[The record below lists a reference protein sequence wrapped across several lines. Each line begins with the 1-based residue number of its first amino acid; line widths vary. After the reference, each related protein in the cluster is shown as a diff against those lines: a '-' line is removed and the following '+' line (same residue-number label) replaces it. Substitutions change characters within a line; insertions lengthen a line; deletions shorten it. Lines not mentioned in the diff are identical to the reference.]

1 MSEGGLPGPEAAV
14 EHDRDAVGIA
24 DKLEALKAQHHD
36 LKRQLQRA
44 TKDVKN
50 EARAGK
56 FASGLLS
63 LRRRLLCRLSL
74 CSPVCLC
81 SGIAGAQAQAS
92 YENGG

>member
-1 MSEGGLPGPEAAV
+1 MSEGGLPRPEAAV

-24 DKLEALKAQHHD
+24 DDKLEALKAQRHD

-63 LRRRLLCRLSL
+63 LRRRILCRLSL
-74 CSPVCLC
+74 RSPVSVLGNCRR
-81 SGIAGAQAQAS
+81 AS
-92 YENGG
+92 ASVL